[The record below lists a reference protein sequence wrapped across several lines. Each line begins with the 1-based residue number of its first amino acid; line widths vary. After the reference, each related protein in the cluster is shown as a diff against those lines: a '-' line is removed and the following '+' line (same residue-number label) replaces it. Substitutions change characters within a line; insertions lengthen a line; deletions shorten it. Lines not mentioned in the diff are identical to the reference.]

1 MTTETRMLERRVSN
15 NRADLNCDQ
24 QMNYFLAWFNG
35 WSEIQKSD
43 FVSVLAAKVNQ
54 AGSDHHIIVP
64 EMNGLS
70 VNKKPL
76 SLFQCQ
82 LKLFKE
88 WVVTWNEDKIEY
100 LLMRLKD
107 LDSTFFT
114 KYQEHLDNLDNPE
127 DQVKDFFEPG
137 VPPELV
143 RASRK
148 TSTSTTSSPNV
159 SINGNDTD
167 HDEVVT
173 SDQEKPDLDKEDET
187 SSREHLSTI
196 QEDE

>member
-1 MTTETRMLERRVSN
+1 
-15 NRADLNCDQ
+15 
-24 QMNYFLAWFNG
+24 
-35 WSEIQKSD
+35 
-43 FVSVLAAKVNQ
+43 
-54 AGSDHHIIVP
+54 
-64 EMNGLS
+64 
-70 VNKKPL
+70 
-76 SLFQCQ
+76 
-82 LKLFKE
+82 
-88 WVVTWNEDKIEY
+88 
-100 LLMRLKD
+100 
-107 LDSTFFT
+107 
-114 KYQEHLDNLDNPE
+114 LDNVDNPQ

-167 HDEVVT
+167 HEEVVT
-173 SDQEKPDLDKEDET
+173 SDQEKTDLDKEDET

>member
-35 WSEIQKSD
+35 WSDLQKSD
-43 FVSVLAAKVNQ
+43 FVSVLAAKVNK
-54 AGSDHHIIVP
+54 AGSDEHIIVP

-82 LKLFKE
+82 LKLFRE
-88 WVVTWNEDKIEY
+88 WVVTWNEDKQEY
-100 LLMRLKD
+100 LLLRLKD
-107 LDSTFFT
+107 LDSCFYT
-114 KYQEHLDNLDNPE
+114 KYQQHLDNVENPT

-159 SINGNDTD
+159 SINGNDTSD
-167 HDEVVT
+167 HDEAVVN
-173 SDQEKPDLDKEDET
+173 SDDQEKLDDET
-187 SSREHLSTI
+187 STSREHLSTI